1 MAVCEVQKSP
11 IHGNGV
17 FATEN
22 IAAEVTLFETHVR
35 GAPDGRALRHK
46 RKFFVSVDI
55 GDWVNISPNC
65 QYNHSK
71 KNTNCRS
78 ETRGRFKFLVTLR
91 EIQKGEELLVDFTL
105 DTDLEQPR
113 EGWSE

>member
-1 MAVCEVQKSP
+1 MAICEVQKSP

-17 FATEN
+17 FAAED
-22 IAAEVTLFETHVR
+22 IAAEVTLFETHVL
-35 GAPDGRALRHK
+35 GPADK
-46 RKFFVSVDI
+46 
-55 GDWVNISPNC
+55 WVNISPNC

>member
-22 IAAEVTLFETHVR
+22 IVAEITLFETHVLGTTDR
-35 GAPDGRALRHK
+35 
-46 RKFFVSVDI
+46 
-55 GDWVNISPNC
+55 WVNISPNC

-78 ETRGRFKFLVTLR
+78 ETKGRFKFLVTNSR
-91 EIQKGEELLVDFTL
+91 D
-105 DTDLEQPR
+105 
-113 EGWSE
+113 

>member
-11 IHGNGV
+11 IHGTGI
-17 FATEN
+17 FASED
-22 IAAEVTLFETHVR
+22 IPAEVTLFETHVR
-35 GAPDGRALRHK
+35 GPADR
-46 RKFFVSVDI
+46 
-55 GDWVNISPNC
+55 WVNISPNC

-71 KNTNCRS
+71 KNANCRS
-78 ETRGRFKFLVTLR
+78 ETKGRFKFLVTIR

-105 DTDLEQPR
+105 DTDLEQPQ

>member
-11 IHGNGV
+11 IHGSGV

-22 IAAEVTLFETHVR
+22 IAAEITLFETHVLGPTDR
-35 GAPDGRALRHK
+35 
-46 RKFFVSVDI
+46 
-55 GDWVNISPNC
+55 WVNISPNC

-78 ETRGRFKFLVTLR
+78 ETRGRFKFLITIR
-91 EIQKGEELLVDFTL
+91 EIEAGEELLVDFTL
-105 DTDLEQPR
+105 DTDLEQPQ
-113 EGWSE
+113 EGWSK

>member
-1 MAVCEVQKSP
+1 MAICEVQKSP

-17 FATEN
+17 FAAED
-22 IAAEVTLFETHVR
+22 IAAEVTLFETHVLGQGSEWWGGTTIR
-35 GAPDGRALRHK
+35 PRR
-46 RKFFVSVDI
+46 
-55 GDWVNISPNC
+55 WVNISANC

-71 KNTNCRS
+71 KNANCRS
-78 ETRGRFKFLVTLR
+78 ETKRRFKFLVTIR

-105 DTDLEQPR
+105 DDDLEQPQ

>member
-17 FATEN
+17 FAEED
-22 IAAEVTLFETHVR
+22 IAAEVTLFETHVLGV
-35 GAPDGRALRHK
+35 GAERW
-46 RKFFVSVDI
+46 VSTAV
-55 GDWVNISPNC
+55 GPRSWVNISPNC

-78 ETRGRFKFLVTLR
+78 ETRGRFKFLVTIR
-91 EIQKGEELLVDFTL
+91 EIKKGEELLVDFTL
-105 DTDLEQPR
+105 DTDLEQPQ